1 MLQLGLTDMTS
12 LLLCFEQ
19 LYLLY
24 PGQKAKKKKNEGSRT
39 LEWCTV
45 KIVWKIIQV

>member
-1 MLQLGLTDMTS
+1 MLLLELTDITS

-24 PGQKAKKKKNEGSRT
+24 PGQKAKKKKEGSRM